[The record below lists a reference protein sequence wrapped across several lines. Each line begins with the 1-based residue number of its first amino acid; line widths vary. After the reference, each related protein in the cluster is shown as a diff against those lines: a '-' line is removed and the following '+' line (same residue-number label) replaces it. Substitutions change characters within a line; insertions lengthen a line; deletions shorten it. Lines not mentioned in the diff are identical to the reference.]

1 VGSLE
6 SIATGFLA
14 ATGLVMSFNVA
25 SLLKGGDAW
34 LATLYMLIMVI
45 PISSLLYLKLK
56 VATPE
61 TAWQSQEKLRNLL
74 FSLQGVALAFWA
86 FDLTT
91 SFYAINV
98 TGMAVEVNPL
108 GWPLGILG
116 ALAYYGPTTVFSYV
130 LLYKIKERV
139 ALYAAALMMLV
150 TLGMSAMNLMA
161 GAQNFQ
167 VFMNTTALA
176 TGVRY
181 VLLALVGAACLAV
194 PFAVKRMVN
203 QPKTFWS

>member
-1 VGSLE
+1 
-6 SIATGFLA
+6 
-14 ATGLVMSFNVA
+14 MSFNVA
-25 SLLKGGDAW
+25 SLIKSGDAW
-34 LATLYMLIMVI
+34 LATLYLLIMVI
-45 PISSLLYLKLK
+45 PLSSLLYLKLK
-56 VATPE
+56 VAKPNP
-61 TAWQSQEKLRNLL
+61 ASQSQEKLRNLL

-98 TGMAVEVNPL
+98 TGLAVEINPL
-108 GWPLGILG
+108 GWPLGLLG
-116 ALAYYGPTTVFSYV
+116 ALAYYGPTTVFSYA
-130 LLYKIKERV
+130 LLYKIKEKV
-139 ALYAAALMMLV
+139 ALYAAALMMVV
-150 TLGMSAMNLMA
+150 TLGMSTMNLMA

-181 VLLALVGAACLAV
+181 ALLAMVGTACLTV
-194 PFAVKRMVN
+194 PFAVKRMVH